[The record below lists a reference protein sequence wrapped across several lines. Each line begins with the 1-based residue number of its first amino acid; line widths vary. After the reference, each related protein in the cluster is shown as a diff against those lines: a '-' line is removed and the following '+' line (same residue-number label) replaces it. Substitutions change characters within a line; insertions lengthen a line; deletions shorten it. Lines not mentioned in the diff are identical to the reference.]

1 MKRPTINDVAA
12 LAGVSRATASRAMSD
27 YGRISADTVERV
39 KLAAQELGYQA
50 NAVAQSMRAG
60 NTKTLGLVVI
70 ADFTNVFFDRAT
82 KGIVDAARAHG
93 YEVIISNT
101 DENIAIEREAIN
113 TLLQKQVDGLIVVP
127 STAAEHN
134 HLSPASR
141 QNKPLVI
148 IDRMVPDANA
158 TSITTNDFESCEAA
172 VKDAVSKGHKN
183 LAFLIAT
190 STIEGFDSA
199 KPALR
204 NSTIEDRVNGYMNG
218 VTASGTKHAQWVY
231 CSENPQ
237 IAEAAVASLLDSKTP
252 PSVIFTSNNDMALAV
267 LKVAGNRQLV
277 LGKDISLVTV
287 DDSQWL
293 EAISPGITVVERPVD
308 EVARLAVEKL
318 LEHINNK
325 AKKPEKIVLPT
336 RLISRGSVANLKA
349 K

>member
-27 YGRISADTVERV
+27 YGRISADTVARV
-39 KLAAQELGYQA
+39 KLAAEELGYQP

-60 NTKTLGLVVI
+60 NTKTIGLVVI

-82 KGIVDAARAHG
+82 KGIVDAARDHG

-113 TLLQKQVDGLIVVP
+113 TLMQKQVDGLIVVP
-127 STAAEHN
+127 STAAVHD
-134 HLSPASR
+134 HLSPTSR
-141 QNKPLVI
+141 RNIPLVV
-148 IDRMVPDANA
+148 IDRMVPGVNA
-158 TSITTNDFESCEAA
+158 TSITTNDFESCDASVKEAVA
-172 VKDAVSKGHKN
+172 KGHKN
-183 LAFLIAT
+183 LSFLIAT
-190 STIEGFDSA
+190 STIEGFDSE
-199 KPALR
+199 KPVLR
-204 NSTIEDRVNGYMNG
+204 NTTIEDRVNGFMNG
-218 VTASGTKHAQWVY
+218 VIDTKAKKAQWIF

-237 IAEAAVASLLDSKTP
+237 TAEDAVNHLLDSKSP

-267 LKVAGNRQLV
+267 LKVAGKRRLT
-277 LGKDISLVTV
+277 LGQDISLVTV

>member
-12 LAGVSRATASRAMSD
+12 RAGVSRSTASRAMSD
-27 YGRISADTVERV
+27 YGRIAAETVERV
-39 KLAAQELGYQA
+39 KQAALELGYQP

-60 NTKTLGLVVI
+60 STKTIGLVVI
-70 ADFTNVFFDRAT
+70 TDFTNVFFDRAT
-82 KGIVDAARAHG
+82 KGIVDAARANG

-101 DENIAIEREAIN
+101 DENISIEREAIN

-127 STAAEHN
+127 STAAHHD

-141 QNKPLVI
+141 LNKPLVI
-148 IDRMVPDANA
+148 IDRMVPGVNA
-158 TSITTNDFESCEAA
+158 TSITTNDFESCAAA
-172 VKDAVSKGHKN
+172 VKEAVSKGHKN

-190 STIEGFDSA
+190 STIEGFDSK
-199 KPALR
+199 KPLLR
-204 NSTIEDRVNGYMNG
+204 NTTIEDRVDGFMHG
-218 VTASGTKHAQWVY
+218 VTQAKNKHSQWVY
-231 CSENPQ
+231 CSENPEV
-237 IAEAAVASLLDSKTP
+237 AEAAVNAMLDSKTP
-252 PSVIFTSNNDMALAV
+252 PSIIFTSNNDMALAV
-267 LKVAGNRQLV
+267 LKVAGKRGLV

-336 RLISRGSVANLKA
+336 RLISRGSVATLKA